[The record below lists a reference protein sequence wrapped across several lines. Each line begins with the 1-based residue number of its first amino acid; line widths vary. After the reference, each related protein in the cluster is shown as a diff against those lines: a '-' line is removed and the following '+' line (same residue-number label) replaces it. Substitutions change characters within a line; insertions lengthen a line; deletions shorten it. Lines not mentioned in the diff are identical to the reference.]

1 MTQATELLHG
11 KERHV
16 YADAGYTGADKRDT
30 KRGRHWHIAAKR
42 NLIKRIQDPKL
53 RDLHEHIEHIK
64 ASIRA
69 LVEHPFRVIKRQFGH
84 TKARYRGLAKNG
96 AQVKTLFALANLW
109 MARKRLLAT
118 TG

>member
-1 MTQATELLHG
+1 MTCEHLGSPAVL
-11 KERHV
+11 
-16 YADAGYTGADKRDT
+16 A
-30 KRGRHWHIAAKR
+30 IAAKR

-69 LVEHPFRVIKRQFGH
+69 LVEHPFR
-84 TKARYRGLAKNG
+84 GLAKNG